1 MEERGAPD
9 FSGRSCTRVC
19 SSQRRRGLWQGLAQR
34 RQSVRIFRAG
44 HDRRRD
50 HVEGSHRRRLR
61 QARVERRSSL
71 HYFRD
76 RLLKPARRAG
86 SARARHDDPPM
97 NSESRNR
104 TRLAATVRVG
114 QELPELVK
122 EPTTRQLVQYAG
134 AQGDF
139 YEIHYDQDYA
149 RSVGLPGVILHG
161 LLKAAFLAQLVTDW
175 IGDEA
180 TLKTFGVS
188 YRGIDVPAH
197 PYRC

>member
-1 MEERGAPD
+1 
-9 FSGRSCTRVC
+9 
-19 SSQRRRGLWQGLAQR
+19 
-34 RQSVRIFRAG
+34 
-44 HDRRRD
+44 
-50 HVEGSHRRRLR
+50 
-61 QARVERRSSL
+61 
-71 HYFRD
+71 
-76 RLLKPARRAG
+76 
-86 SARARHDDPPM
+86 M

-161 LLKAAFLAQLVTDW
+161 LLKAAFLGQLLTDW
-175 IGDEA
+175 AGEEA
-180 TLKTFGVS
+180 DIRSLEVS
-188 YRGIDVPAH
+188 YRGVDQPGH
-197 PYRC
+197 PYRCRGRVTRVDGREIELEVWGEDESGERTTLGTAMVELK